1 MDNTDRDETFSMES
15 PTPDAR
21 NSWGG
26 GERRICAADGG
37 RRAQG
42 ILRSQKGNRRGY
54 ENAPSLPQM

>member
-1 MDNTDRDETFSMES
+1 MDNTYRDETFSMES

-26 GERRICAADGG
+26 GERRIWAADGR

-42 ILRSQKGNRRGY
+42 ILRSQREEMEKR
-54 ENAPSLPQM
+54 L

>member
-21 NSWGG
+21 SSWAG
-26 GERRICAADGG
+26 GERRIWAADGG

-42 ILRSQKGNRRGY
+42 MLRGQRGNRRGY
-54 ENAPSLPQM
+54 ENAASLPQR

>member
-1 MDNTDRDETFSMES
+1 MES

-26 GERRICAADGG
+26 GESRIWAADGR

-42 ILRSQKGNRRGY
+42 ILRSQREEMEER
-54 ENAPSLPQM
+54 L